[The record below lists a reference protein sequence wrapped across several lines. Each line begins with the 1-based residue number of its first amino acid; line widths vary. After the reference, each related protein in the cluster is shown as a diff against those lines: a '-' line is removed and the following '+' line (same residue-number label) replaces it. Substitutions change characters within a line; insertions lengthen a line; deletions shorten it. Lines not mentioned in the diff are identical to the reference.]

1 MAQQKALQMLPRL
14 AQRADRGCPRPHQV
28 AHRLVCQIGNPNGGQ
43 FAGPMQLRQQRCIAA
58 IRLYS
63 VACLDRDQ

>member
-14 AQRADRGCPRPHQV
+14 AQHADRGCPRPHQV

-43 FAGPMQLRQQRCIAA
+43 FAGPMQLRQQRRIAA
-58 IRLYS
+58 IRFYP